1 MSGGADDS
9 HLSQRKKDYYAKMS
23 KLLSQYSKVLVVTV
37 DNVGSSHMQSI
48 RKSVRGKA
56 IMLMGKNTLMRKA
69 MREYAT
75 KINPAIEPLIPLIY
89 GNVGM
94 VFVKDDLQEVK
105 NLLVNNTVGA
115 YAKVGSFSPTE
126 VIVPKGDTGMDPSK
140 TSFFQ
145 ALSIQTKINKGKI
158 EILNDVALLHK
169 GDKVGASQ
177 ATLLQMLNIKPF
189 LYGCKVQTV
198 YDDGQVIP
206 PGLFDMN
213 DHDILDKISRGVQRI
228 AAISLQIG
236 HPTVASIPHT
246 MAHGYK
252 NLVSIALATNFSFKQ
267 VEQLKALLSDPEAL
281 KRAQAAAAGPAPA
294 AAAPAKGG
302 APAKEESKK
311 KPADDDDE
319 AGGGGMGGLFGD
331 EEDGGGGGMGGLF
344 GDAEEDS

>member
-23 KLLSQYSKVLVVTV
+23 KLLSQYNKVLVVTV

-75 KINPAIEPLIPLIY
+75 KINPAIESLMPLIY

-206 PGLFDMN
+206 PSLFDMN

-281 KRAQAAAAGPAPA
+281 KRAQAAAAGSAPA

-344 GDAEEDS
+344 GEAEEDS